1 MAVEAARQ
9 LWSSCI
15 SESSAVQ
22 ITEVKVFETLPFS
35 RENQSGGEVETQFF
49 SNWDG
54 QAKRMSFEIQI
65 FSNGAA
71 DTWTLCCKGKLELK
85 DGMVPKI
92 RSGED
97 EVSGDPISLQKAQAC
112 YPTIFERLNELKMN
126 SGTMQGTS
134 ASKSNSWQE
143 YPIDPKFLGSLM
155 SLGPIPILSKSL
167 PAEFRL
173 KLLEMV
179 RLRFETPTLTAARF
193 DIRTKSIR
201 AGGADSTISIHCD
214 GEMVMTGKL
223 LYEAI
228 EIMSHE
234 PIISSLFFKS
244 VSLPDITEKIDIQ
257 VMDIK
262 TCLLLITHKWP
273 MCDIRVGDIAEE
285 AQKRVLGILT
295 NQSPKEKRRFRS
307 IILYRDVGAF
317 TQDSRIRKIKEHD
330 TTPPAHFTLAGPND
344 VTNLLHDQ
352 VHPFGLVCI
361 QQSRTRLEQS
371 HPHALGYMY
380 EITGLDEN
388 QWTLCY
394 VINQDL
400 ACLQQRQKVIFSPRS
415 FPLMKGRNIP
425 IEPEKVGKFA
435 EESGMERYHAIVV
448 DDMAKPIIAS
458 WSGGDLIP
466 WLQHLMKYAESL
478 LWVSRNSSASPSAN
492 VAGTLLRTLQAE
504 RPSLKVSWIVVDDAL
519 VKGTS
524 ILEPIEA
531 AFGVMLLGSNELR
544 LAVDGK
550 KTLITRYLPDDDLS
564 LATGVSLP
572 HQVQDPLG
580 DREYSLTIAAPK
592 EPVVLS
598 YEDGLCPAPS
608 RSHYDEPNGNH
619 ETKLEDDTIR
629 VTVTATSI
637 SGDDLVAYQGKIMDA
652 TSHDGKGN
660 GSTQALGTFF
670 TGEVQVSNNPRLI
683 SGTPVVGWTHGAHTS
698 LVNVSEKN
706 LYRIEGGNHAQG
718 LADFASLATA
728 MAVVDGHIRAR
739 REDHFQ
745 YVNVKGMLHE
755 ALMKVCRHMKV
766 SIPELRTT
774 RSPTFVIEVSSD
786 DNVLVNNVP
795 VNVTSYLDNRP
806 SVFEDLWKSHTEFT
820 TPWQSFRFQDHKAA
834 FEQKGSVHARPT
846 ILTHGGDYLGLS
858 HVPVHRPRHD
868 LAATNG
874 AYIIIGGLGGL
885 GRYVC
890 QWLVNQGA
898 TSLHIISRS
907 GISTPEAQQLCS
919 TLNRFPNIQL
929 QVHLADACDRAAI
942 SSILSSIR
950 GVEPI
955 KAIINMIMLLSDAPL
970 ASMTGKEWDLAL
982 RVKIDSSNILHEL
995 TANDEL
1001 ETFILFSSIASVLG
1015 NRGQAGYNVGNA
1027 FLNALAEHR
1036 RHQGQVAVSIAL
1048 GAMTDIGVLAALPD
1062 SDPASMADKL
1072 TRYGLSHLTT
1082 AHLDKILEAAFF
1094 KTRRQRRGKEMRAED
1109 CLMVTGLEMFEKNA
1123 DGSFVRGKEEEK
1135 KKKKKE
1141 SKKVERL
1148 FWTELPE
1155 FSHLSTYRPP
1165 SHSSSSSS
1173 ENLPLRERVAWLAT
1187 TAAADDAKELKALV
1201 RAAVLD
1207 FLARTLGFEAE
1218 SLDPG
1223 GKGLGFYGLDS
1234 LSAAGCQYWCFK

>member
-9 LWSSCI
+9 LWSSYI

-22 ITEVKVFETLPFS
+22 ITNVKFFEPLPLS
-35 RENQSGGEVETQFF
+35 RENQSGDEVETQFV

-54 QAKRMSFEIQI
+54 QATRIFFEIHFI
-65 FSNGAA
+65 SNGAA
-71 DTWTLCCKGKLELK
+71 DTWTLCCEGKLELVGTVPESCN
-85 DGMVPKI
+85 DGP
-92 RSGED
+92 

-112 YPTIFERLNELKMN
+112 YPSILAKIDDLRLN
-126 SGTMQGTS
+126 SGTMQGTYTQLS
-134 ASKSNSWQE
+134 TSWQE
-143 YPIDPKFLGSLM
+143 YPIVPGFLGSVM
-155 SLGPIPILSKSL
+155 SLGPISLLSENL
-167 PAEFRL
+167 PVNFRL
-173 KLLEMV
+173 TSIEMV
-179 RLRFETPTLTAARF
+179 HLRFKAPKLTPARF
-193 DIRTKSIR
+193 DIRIKRIR
-201 AGGADSTISIHCD
+201 AGGADSTISIYCD
-214 GEMVMTGKL
+214 GEILMTGKL
-223 LYEAI
+223 LYKAI
-228 EIMSHE
+228 GIMSLK
-234 PIISSLFFKS
+234 PTTGSLFFKS
-244 VSLPDITEKIDIQ
+244 VSLPDITEKIDTQ
-257 VMDIK
+257 VMDIE

-295 NQSPKEKRRFRS
+295 KQSPKEKRRFRS
-307 IILYRDVGAF
+307 IMLYRDVGGF
-317 TQDSRIRKIKEHD
+317 TQDNRIRKIKDHD
-330 TTPPAHFTLAGPND
+330 TNPPAHFTLAGPND
-344 VTNLLHDQ
+344 VTHLLHDQ

-361 QQSRTRLEQS
+361 QQSRTHLEQL
-371 HPHALGYMY
+371 HPHALGCIY

-394 VINQDL
+394 VINQDSASL
-400 ACLQQRQKVIFSPRS
+400 PQRQKVIFRPRG
-415 FPLMKGRNIP
+415 FPLMKGRNILT
-425 IEPEKVGKFA
+425 EAAKVRKFA

-448 DDMAKPIIAS
+448 DDMANPIIAS

-466 WLQHLMKYAESL
+466 WLQHLMKHAESL
-478 LWVSRNSSASPSAN
+478 LWVSRNSSASPSTN

-504 RPSLKVSWIVVDDAL
+504 QPSLKVSWIVVDDAL

-524 ILEPIEA
+524 VLESIEA
-531 AFGVMLLGSNELR
+531 AFGAMLLGSNELK

-572 HQVQDPLG
+572 RQVQDPLG
-580 DREYSLTIAAPK
+580 ERGYALAIAAPK

-598 YEDGLCPAPS
+598 YEVDLPPAPS
-608 RSHYDEPNGNH
+608 RIHYDEPNGDH

-629 VTVTATSI
+629 VAVTASLI
-637 SGDDLVAYQGKIMDA
+637 SGDDLAAYDGKIMDA
-652 TSHDGKGN
+652 TSHDGKQN
-660 GSTQALGTFF
+660 GSAQALGTFF
-670 TGEVQVSNNPRLI
+670 TGKVQVSNNPWLV
-683 SGTPVVGWTHGAHTS
+683 SGAPVVGWTDGAHAS
-698 LVNVSEKN
+698 LVNVPEKN
-706 LYRIEGGNHAQG
+706 LYRVDGENHAQR

-755 ALMKVCRHMKV
+755 ALMQVCRHMKV
-766 SIPELRTT
+766 SIPEYRTT

-795 VNVTSYLDNRP
+795 VNVTSYLETRP
-806 SVFEDLWKSHTEFT
+806 SVFEDLWKSHTQFST
-820 TPWQSFRFQDHKAA
+820 SWQSFRFPDYKAV
-834 FEQKGSVHARPT
+834 FEQKGSVYARPT
-846 ILTHGGDYLGLS
+846 ILTHGGDTLGLS
-858 HVPVHRPRHD
+858 HVPIHRPRHH

-890 QWLVNQGA
+890 KWLVDQGA

-907 GISTPEAQQLCS
+907 GISTPKAQQLCS
-919 TLNRFPNIQL
+919 TLNQFPSIQL
-929 QVHLADACDRAAI
+929 HVHLADACDRAAI

-955 KAIINMIMLLSDAPL
+955 KAIINMAMLLGDAPF
-970 ASMTGKEWDLAL
+970 ASMTGEEWDRAL

-995 TANDEL
+995 TTANDEL

-1048 GAMTDIGVLAALPD
+1048 GAMMDIGVLAALPD
-1062 SDPASMADKL
+1062 SDPASTADKL
-1072 TRYGLSHLTT
+1072 TRSGLSHLTT
-1082 AHLDKILEAAFF
+1082 AHLDKILEAAFL
-1094 KTRRQRRGKEMRAED
+1094 KSRRQRSGAETRAEES
-1109 CLMVTGLEMFEKNA
+1109 LMVTGLEMFEKNA
-1123 DGSFVRGKEEEK
+1123 DGSFVRLE
-1135 KKKKKE
+1135 KKKKE
-1141 SKKVERL
+1141 SSKKRERL

-1165 SHSSSSSS
+1165 SLRSSSSST
-1173 ENLPLRERVAWLAT
+1173 ENLPLKERVARLAT
-1187 TAAADDAKELKALV
+1187 TAAADANKLKALI
-1201 RAAVLD
+1201 RAAVLG
-1207 FLARTLGFEAE
+1207 FLTTTLGFEPE

-1223 GKGLGFYGLDS
+1223 KGLGLYGLDS